1 MNITV
6 LIIIYVVGIILN
18 ALAAA
23 SIWDDLKDEG
33 RLVNVRMA
41 VVIFF
46 VLASFG
52 TWVYMIAYLL
62 TKVIKGVF
70 KPKKADGDENDN

>member
-1 MNITV
+1 MTTTF
-6 LIIIYVVGIILN
+6 LIIYAVGVIIN

-23 SIWDDLKDEG
+23 SIRDDLKDDG

-41 VVIFF
+41 VVMFF

-62 TKVIKGVF
+62 AKVIKGVF
-70 KPKKADGDENDN
+70 KPKKTDGGENDD

>member
-23 SIWDDLKDEG
+23 SIWDDLKDDG

-41 VVIFF
+41 VVMFF

-62 TKVIKGVF
+62 AKVIKGVF
-70 KPKKADGDENDN
+70 KPKKTDGDENDN

>member
-1 MNITV
+1 MSITV
-6 LIIIYVVGIILN
+6 FIIIYVVGIILN

-23 SIWDDLKDEG
+23 SIWDDLMEERQLEKV
-33 RLVNVRMA
+33 RLA
-41 VVIFF
+41 VLLFF

-62 TKVIKGVF
+62 AKVIKGVF
-70 KPKKADGDENDN
+70 KPKKTDGDENDN

>member
-23 SIWDDLKDEG
+23 SIWDDLKDDG

-41 VVIFF
+41 VVMFF
-46 VLASFG
+46 VIASFG

-62 TKVIKGVF
+62 AKVIKGVF
-70 KPKKADGDENDN
+70 KPKKTDGGENDD

>member
-1 MNITV
+1 MTTIF
-6 LIIIYVVGIILN
+6 LIIYIVGVVLN

-33 RLVNVRMA
+33 RLANVRLA
-41 VVIFF
+41 VVMFF

-52 TWVYMIAYLL
+52 TWVYMIVYLL
-62 TKVIKGVF
+62 VKVIKGVF
-70 KPKKADGDENDN
+70 KSQNTDGGENDN

>member
-62 TKVIKGVF
+62 AKVIKGVF

>member
-18 ALAAA
+18 ALSAA
-23 SIWDDLKDEG
+23 SIWDDLKDDG

-41 VVIFF
+41 VVMFF

-62 TKVIKGVF
+62 AKVIKGVF
-70 KPKKADGDENDN
+70 KPKKTDGDENDN

>member
-1 MNITV
+1 MTTII
-6 LIIIYVVGIILN
+6 LIIYVVGIIIN

-23 SIWDDLKDEG
+23 SIWDDLKDDG

-41 VVIFF
+41 VVMFF

-62 TKVIKGVF
+62 AKVIKDVF
-70 KPKKADGDENDN
+70 KPKKTDGDENDN